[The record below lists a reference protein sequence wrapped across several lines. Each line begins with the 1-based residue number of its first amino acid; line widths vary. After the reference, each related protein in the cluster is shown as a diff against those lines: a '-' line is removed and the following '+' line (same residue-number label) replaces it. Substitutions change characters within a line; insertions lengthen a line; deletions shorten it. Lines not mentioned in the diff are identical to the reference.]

1 MTVTRPPESYV
12 HGVDGPAVIVPGRVA
27 ALLERFADLTRV
39 RVAVRGQDP
48 ELDAVLVA
56 MRLVAA
62 KWRATAT
69 GSPHPP
75 APEVAARSQWLSTTQ
90 AADILGVTDRA
101 VRLAITEHRLNAQQ
115 VDRRWRISRE
125 DLEHFRAARRAA

>member
-1 MTVTRPPESYV
+1 MTTPRPASAYV
-12 HGVDGPAVIVPGRVA
+12 HGVGAPVVVVPGRVA
-27 ALLERFADLTRV
+27 ALLDNLLDLTRL
-39 RVAVRGQDP
+39 RVEVRGQDA

-56 MRLVAA
+56 LRVAA
-62 KWRATAT
+62 ANWRTTAT

-75 APEVAARSQWLSTTQ
+75 APEAATRSTWLSTAQ

-115 VDRRWRISRE
+115 IDGRWRISRE
-125 DLEHFRAARRAA
+125 DLEHFRAARAA